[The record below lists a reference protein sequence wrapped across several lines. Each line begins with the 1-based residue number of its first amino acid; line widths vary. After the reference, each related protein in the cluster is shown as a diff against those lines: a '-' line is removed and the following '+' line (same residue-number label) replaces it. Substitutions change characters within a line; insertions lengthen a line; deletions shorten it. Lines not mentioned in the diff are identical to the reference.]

1 MTAPEHLETVVIGAG
16 QAGLSVGHHLA
27 KRGRPFV
34 ILDADERVG
43 DNWRRHW
50 DSLRLFSPARLD
62 GLPGMAFPAP
72 GWSFPTK
79 DETAD
84 YLERYAERF
93 ELPVRGGTRVE
104 RIARDGEGYLVE
116 CDDGQIAADNVVV
129 ATGTFGRPFT
139 PAFAGELD
147 PRIVQLHSSEYQ
159 RPSLLLDGPV
169 LVVGA
174 SHSGADV
181 AIDVAPT
188 HRTILAGR
196 DTGQAPVDIE
206 SRRGRVVWRV
216 LAFLARRV
224 LTLKTPIGR
233 KWRPAHRTHGG
244 LLRPGGD
251 SRPAGAS
258 ATPGRRLRRQA
269 LLDDGTVRLTSLH
282 ASSTGWIDLPV
293 CDEDAGARRGVVPE
307 APGCTSSGWPTHRRC
322 SAPATRSTWPAH
334 IRDAHAAPAVAAT
347 MLEPRH
353 RRSCTRATYRDGPS
367 RCSCGRHGS
376 RSLCPFRNS
385 GAVDRRCERRV
396 PDAPGDRSPAATR
409 SGWSAPPS
417 RPAMAGSSGA
427 CCAFLARRV
436 LTLETP
442 MGRKMRSEIRSHGGP
457 LLRHRRADL
466 EAAGVERTTARVAGV
481 RDGRPLLDD
490 GTVLDVANVVWCTGF
505 RQDFGWIDLPVC
517 DEDGW
522 PREERGV
529 VPEAPGPV
537 LLGPGLPVRV
547 QLDVAA
553 RRRAG
558 RGARRRAHRR
568 ARGGAR
574 PPSPLPVRSLPST
587 PRPQP
592 STAASSRS
600 PPACTPGCS
609 PTGCWARAT
618 RVWWWATAR
627 RCSST
632 RCGTRR

>member
-1 MTAPEHLETVVIGAG
+1 MSAPEHLETVVIGAG

-27 KRGRPFV
+27 KRGRSFV
-34 ILDADERVG
+34 ILDAHERVG

-62 GLPGMAFPAP
+62 GLPGIAFPAP

-159 RPSLLLDGPV
+159 RPSLLQDGPV

-181 AIDVAPT
+181 AMDVAPT

-206 SRRGRVVWRV
+206 SRRGRAVWLL

-224 LTLKTPIGR
+224 LTLK
-233 KWRPAHRTHGG
+233 
-244 LLRPGGD
+244 
-251 SRPAGAS
+251 
-258 ATPGRRLRRQA
+258 
-269 LLDDGTVRLTSLH
+269 
-282 ASSTGWIDLPV
+282 
-293 CDEDAGARRGVVPE
+293 
-307 APGCTSSGWPTHRRC
+307 
-322 SAPATRSTWPAH
+322 
-334 IRDAHAAPAVAAT
+334 
-347 MLEPRH
+347 
-353 RRSCTRATYRDGPS
+353 
-367 RCSCGRHGS
+367 
-376 RSLCPFRNS
+376 
-385 GAVDRRCERRV
+385 
-396 PDAPGDRSPAATR
+396 
-409 SGWSAPPS
+409 
-417 RPAMAGSSGA
+417 
-427 CCAFLARRV
+427 
-436 LTLETP
+436 TP

-517 DEDGW
+517 DEHGW
-522 PREERGV
+522 PREVRGI
-529 VPEAPGPV
+529 VPEAPGLYFSGLAFQYAFSSML
-537 LLGPGLPVRV
+537 LLG
-547 QLDVAA
+547 
-553 RRRAG
+553 AG
-558 RGARRRAHRR
+558 RDAEHVAEHIASRA
-568 ARGGAR
+568 AVPA
-574 PPSPLPVRSLPST
+574 PSPLPV
-587 PRPQP
+587 
-592 STAASSRS
+592 
-600 PPACTPGCS
+600 
-609 PTGCWARAT
+609 
-618 RVWWWATAR
+618 
-627 RCSST
+627 
-632 RCGTRR
+632 